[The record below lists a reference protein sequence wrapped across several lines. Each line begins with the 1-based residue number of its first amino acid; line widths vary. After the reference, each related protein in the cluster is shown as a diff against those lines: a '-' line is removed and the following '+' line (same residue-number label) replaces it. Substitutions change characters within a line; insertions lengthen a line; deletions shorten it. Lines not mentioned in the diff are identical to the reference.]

1 MTFLLLVIIAST
13 GIIISFKLFPR
24 YKVDRDQAI
33 TINYLTAS
41 IFGILTNT
49 AHTTLPEI
57 GRADWF
63 YFALLVGPVLIIGFH
78 LFALSAQMAGVAV
91 TAIGS
96 RMSVVIPVLS
106 GFLLF
111 GDTAGP
117 TKIAGIM
124 LALVALY
131 LTSKKETTKII
142 EKKTFFLPL
151 MLFFAAGFNDTL
163 IKMAQEWYITNDY
176 LEFLSTAFFFAFL
189 IGVILL
195 IFKKKLRS
203 ISFSTVA
210 GGIIVG
216 IINFGSILFLLRG
229 LALIEVSTFMPLY
242 NVSVVALSALIGYVF
257 FKERL
262 SALNWAGIALAIL
275 SILLIAMN

>member
-49 AHTTLPEI
+49 AHTSLPEI

-63 YFALLVGPVLIIGFH
+63 YFALLVGPVLIIGFY

-117 TKIAGIM
+117 TKIAGIL

-131 LTSKKETTKII
+131 LTSKKETTKKI
-142 EKKTFFLPL
+142 EKKTLFLPL

-242 NVSVVALSALIGYVF
+242 NVSVVALSALIGYVI
-257 FKERL
+257 FKERI

>member
-124 LALVALY
+124 LALV
-131 LTSKKETTKII
+131 
-142 EKKTFFLPL
+142 
-151 MLFFAAGFNDTL
+151 
-163 IKMAQEWYITNDY
+163 
-176 LEFLSTAFFFAFL
+176 
-189 IGVILL
+189 
-195 IFKKKLRS
+195 
-203 ISFSTVA
+203 
-210 GGIIVG
+210 
-216 IINFGSILFLLRG
+216 
-229 LALIEVSTFMPLY
+229 
-242 NVSVVALSALIGYVF
+242 
-257 FKERL
+257 
-262 SALNWAGIALAIL
+262 
-275 SILLIAMN
+275 